1 MIFDVKLSQ
10 QSDEIKGRIQLSGD
24 PAFNLECACSVVQ
37 SIAETHGVSLKQVL
51 EDLWRVAQSGQA
63 S

>member
-1 MIFDVKLSQ
+1 MFKVDLSQ
-10 QSDEIKGRIQLSGD
+10 SGDEIKGRIQLSED

-51 EDLWRVAQSGQA
+51 EDLWRVAHSG
-63 S
+63 